1 MAQRLF
7 SSRLAVATATTAAI
21 LAAMAIVLGYI
32 YDASRTALLQEKR
45 GEVRRSAQH
54 VVHQVD
60 AILGPVRAIVA
71 QALDIGDG
79 DLTRSEFLNAFQAI
93 ATATVK
99 TQKRISGAYAGL
111 PDGSFYMSTELP
123 PDTLRTLGITEVP
136 DNAVLRRVI
145 DRSTPENSDVWL
157 YQDALSRT
165 WTRSRAT
172 PRAYDPRT
180 RPWYNAALDAN
191 RAIWTDPYIFAAAGE
206 LGITYATPV
215 RNRRGE
221 LLAVV
226 GIDFTLA
233 DLAAVA
239 REQARAISGTA
250 FVASDKG
257 RLIAHPAMSAYL
269 AATRGEPRSREEI
282 VTVPGLAAQ
291 LGLPGDLALFK
302 EVQGESEAQSVD
314 GEGRRQIGIRMPLSR
329 ESGLDYAVYVGIPEE
344 VAIGKAVEDLKRNI
358 LILAGLLAAL
368 AVAVGYMAKLRT
380 EILLRRRTEAAMTA
394 ISGQLNIA
402 IEHMPGGIAM
412 VDRESR
418 LQTFNRAYLESYGLP
433 DMAKGTSIRDVIAF
447 RVRRG
452 DYGPGDTETLIERQ
466 FARYHAV
473 EPRLLEDRLPG
484 GRIFEI
490 MRSPTPDGGLVAVFN
505 DVTERKA
512 AETELRRV
520 HYALENAAD
529 GVVWTEEDG
538 RIVEAN
544 LMVGTLAARPREDL
558 VGRHIETLLS
568 GVDEKVCALI
578 WSTLKTRTETT
589 PGEQTLLRGDGST
602 IPVETLSKYIAFGGK
617 EYICTFLRD
626 ITERKR
632 ADQELRAARD
642 AAEEA
647 TKAKSSFLAMMSH
660 EIRTPMNGVMSMA
673 EMLDQTELTADQRSM
688 SAVIRGSA
696 AALLTII
703 NDILDFSKIEAGKL
717 DIERVPFSL
726 LEAVESVGE
735 LIAPRAED
743 KTLSLVID
751 VDPELPDALMGD
763 PTRLRQILLN
773 LAGNAIK
780 FTDRGSVAIRV
791 SAAGWS
797 SGEGDEV
804 SRIFR
809 FEVTDTGIGLTPEQ
823 RARLFQAF
831 AQADASTARK
841 YGGTGLGLSIS
852 QRLCELMGGAI
863 GVSSEFGRGSTFWFE
878 LPFVVTDETLDVPDI
893 GIADA
898 RIACIG
904 FEPAWRAGLDRL
916 FDAAGIVDV
925 AWVGADDDALALL
938 RRRYADT
945 GRDDIVLLRMTSAHG
960 GAAETARAILAA
972 RALPTRDLGDCRM
985 ILVAPR
991 ALASTLIA
999 ADRQGFFATAT
1010 PPLRRHR
1017 LWHMIAA
1024 ALDRASLES
1033 RQAVADADSTGWAPP
1048 DLTEARLFGAVILA
1062 AEDNATNQIVLRRLL
1077 SQRGYAVEMAD
1088 NGALALEAYRPGVHG
1103 LVLTDFHMPEMDGFE
1118 LTRRLRARETDGARV
1133 PIVALT
1139 ADALP
1144 GTEQQCL
1151 DAGMDGYLTK
1161 PIDSKAL
1168 AAALDRW
1175 LPQAKALRR
1184 RPEEAPPAAEPA
1196 APPAESFP
1204 GIDPQVLDVARLR
1217 ETFGGINPDAL
1228 AFLGGFVA
1236 EIPQLIETIVTT
1248 LAAGNAAG
1256 ARDAAHAL
1264 KGAGWSAGAQRLGQ
1278 IAADI
1283 QDCADAADLET
1294 ASLLGGLLTQT
1305 HAELAAAAALLAS
1318 SQR

>member
-1 MAQRLF
+1 MAHRLF
-7 SSRLAVATATTAAI
+7 SSRLAAAIATTAAI

-45 GEVRRSAQH
+45 GEVRRSAH
-54 VVHQVD
+54 YVVQQVD

-71 QALDIGDG
+71 QALDIGDS
-79 DLTRSEFLNAFQAI
+79 DLTKPEFLNAFQAI

-111 PDGSFYMSTELP
+111 PDGSFYMSTELR

-136 DNAVLRRVI
+136 DNAILRRVI
-145 DRSTPENSDVWL
+145 DRSTPETSDQWL

-165 WTRSRAT
+165 WTRSRAA
-172 PRAYDPRT
+172 PRDYDPRT
-180 RPWYNAALDAN
+180 RPWYRAALEAN

-250 FVASDKG
+250 FVASDTG
-257 RLIAHPAMSAYL
+257 RLIAHPALSAYL
-269 AATRGEPRSREEI
+269 SAVRGEPRSREEI
-282 VTVPGLAAQ
+282 VTVLGLAAQ

-302 EVQGESEAQSVD
+302 EVQGESEAHSID

-344 VAIGKAVEDLKRNI
+344 IAIGKAVDDLKRNI

-368 AVAVGYMAKLRT
+368 AIAVGYMAKLRT

-412 VDRESR
+412 VDHEGR
-418 LQTFNRAYLESYGLP
+418 LQTFNRAYAESYGLP
-433 DMAKGTSIRDVIAF
+433 SLAKGTPIRDVIAF

-452 DYGPGDTETLIERQ
+452 DYGPGDVDALVERQ
-466 FARYHAV
+466 LARYQAL
-473 EPRLLEDRLPG
+473 EPRLLEDKMPG
-484 GRIFEI
+484 DRIFEI
-490 MRSPTPDGGLVAVFN
+490 SRSPTPDGGLVAVFN

-512 AETELRRV
+512 ADLELRQ
-520 HYALENAAD
+520 A
-529 GVVWTEEDG
+529 
-538 RIVEAN
+538 
-544 LMVGTLAARPREDL
+544 
-558 VGRHIETLLS
+558 
-568 GVDEKVCALI
+568 
-578 WSTLKTRTETT
+578 
-589 PGEQTLLRGDGST
+589 
-602 IPVETLSKYIAFGGK
+602 K
-617 EYICTFLRD
+617 E
-626 ITERKR
+626 
-632 ADQELRAARD
+632 

-726 LEAVESVGE
+726 LEVVESVGE

-763 PTRLRQILLN
+763 PTRLRQVLLN

-780 FTDRGSVAIRV
+780 FTDSGSVAIRV

-852 QRLCELMGGAI
+852 QRLCELMGGSI
-863 GVSSEFGRGSTFWFE
+863 GVASEFGQGSTFWFE
-878 LPFVVTDETLDVPDI
+878 LPFVVTDDTLDVPDI

-925 AWVGADDDALALL
+925 AWIGTDDDALALL
-938 RRRYADT
+938 QSRYSDT
-945 GRDDIVLLRMTSAHG
+945 SRDDIVLLRMTSAHG
-960 GAAETARAILAA
+960 GAAETARAILADRALPA
-972 RALPTRDLGDCRM
+972 RALGDCKV

-991 ALASTLIA
+991 ALASTLDA
-999 ADRQGFFATAT
+999 ADRQGFFAAAT
-1010 PPLRRHR
+1010 LPLRRHR

-1024 ALDRASLES
+1024 ALGRASLES
-1033 RQAVADADSTGWAPP
+1033 RQTVSDADSTGWAPP
-1048 DLTEARLFGAVILA
+1048 DLTEAGLFGAVILA
-1062 AEDNATNQIVLRRLL
+1062 AEDNPTNQIVLRRLL

-1088 NGALALEAYRPGVHG
+1088 NGALALAAYRPGVHG

-1118 LTRRLRARETDGARV
+1118 LTRRLRARETDGVRV

-1151 DAGMDGYLTK
+1151 EAGMDGYLTK

-1168 AAALDRW
+1168 AAALERW

-1184 RPEEAPPAAEPA
+1184 RPAETPPPAEPA
-1196 APPAESFP
+1196 ATATTGFP
-1204 GIDPQVLDVARLR
+1204 GIDPQVLDVARLS

-1228 AFLGGFVA
+1228 AFLGDFVA

-1248 LAAGNAAG
+1248 LAAGDAAA

-1294 ASLLGGLLTQT
+1294 ASMLGGLLAQT
-1305 HAELAAAAALLAS
+1305 HAELAAAADLLS
-1318 SQR
+1318 SRQR